1 MQSCLVCFQ
10 VNILCFF
17 VQFCDSCYQHDK
29 VLRMTKILIV
39 TNIAADIIPLV
50 YAGASI
56 EDDMMGYIHTGLK
69 EGFCLKLLSI

>member
-1 MQSCLVCFQ
+1 MQTWLVCFQ

-17 VQFCDSCYQHDK
+17 VQFCDSLCYQRDK

-50 YAGASI
+50 NAGAGV
-56 EDDMMGYIHTGLK
+56 EDRSYIQDTQDALK
-69 EGFCLKLLSI
+69 DLQLVL